1 MSNPMAY
8 FYTSTKKISLQVPR
22 PKSAMINRDIDS
34 KSVPRPKSAVYR
46 DPSKKV
52 KFSLGARLRE
62 TGEMFVVP
70 DCHHNMRIRELKNTM
85 ELVVGIP
92 TDFQRVCYL
101 DNGDLCDDTT
111 IHCNDIVPGTTVT
124 LMIWPYDGWAEL
136 VIAAATGNVFKLKS
150 VMSKPAPPRSSH
162 LSAMGSM
169 SGAPSWLSHRLF
181 SALFISAHRG
191 HMPAVRFL
199 LQQGANVKGQTP
211 LGHGALH
218 AAAAQ
223 GQLQS
228 IQELL
233 VRGAPHQLEDA
244 EGMTALRT
252 AMRWDQR
259 KSTRQL
265 FLFHWQERAQGVHL
279 KPHLEETE
287 LFAHQKHDSQLRTWH
302 RGAHAQRYMAHLG
315 HCSRGVEGRVEVR
328 QLGPPQNTAMR
339 AQARRAWMGDA

>member
-1 MSNPMAY
+1 
-8 FYTSTKKISLQVPR
+8 
-22 PKSAMINRDIDS
+22 
-34 KSVPRPKSAVYR
+34 
-46 DPSKKV
+46 
-52 KFSLGARLRE
+52 
-62 TGEMFVVP
+62 MFVVP

-211 LGHGALH
+211 LGRGALH

-265 FLFHWQERAQGVHL
+265 FLFHWQERAQGVRL
-279 KPHLEETE
+279 KPHLDETE
-287 LFAHQKHDSQLRTWH
+287 LFAHQKHDSQLCTWH
-302 RGAHAQRYMAHLG
+302 RGAHAQRYMAHLRC
-315 HCSRGVEGRVEVR
+315 CSRGVEGMVEVR

>member
-1 MSNPMAY
+1 
-8 FYTSTKKISLQVPR
+8 
-22 PKSAMINRDIDS
+22 
-34 KSVPRPKSAVYR
+34 
-46 DPSKKV
+46 
-52 KFSLGARLRE
+52 
-62 TGEMFVVP
+62 MFVVP

-199 LQQGANVKGQTP
+199 LQQGTHHRRGKTSGYHRHTGKTLYLTWGANVKGQTP
-211 LGHGALH
+211 LGRGALH

-265 FLFHWQERAQGVHL
+265 FLFHWQERAQGVRL
-279 KPHLEETE
+279 KPHLDETE
-287 LFAHQKHDSQLRTWH
+287 LFAHQKHDSQLCTWH
-302 RGAHAQRYMAHLG
+302 RGAHAQRYMAHLRC
-315 HCSRGVEGRVEVR
+315 CSRGVEGMVEVR

>member
-1 MSNPMAY
+1 
-8 FYTSTKKISLQVPR
+8 
-22 PKSAMINRDIDS
+22 MIYRDIDL
-34 KSVPRPKSAVYR
+34 KSVPRPKSPIYR

-70 DCHHNMRIRELKNTM
+70 DCHHNMRIRELKNAM
-85 ELVVGIP
+85 ELVVGVP

-101 DNGDLCDDTT
+101 DNVKGSEYTVCDDTT

-136 VIAAATGNVFKLKS
+136 VIAAATGDVFKLKS
-150 VMSKPAPPRSSH
+150 VMSKPAAPRSSH
-162 LSAMGSM
+162 LSAIGCM

-199 LQQGANVKGQTP
+199 LQQGTHNRRGKTP
-211 LGHGALH
+211 NKLGAFH
-218 AAAAQ
+218 AAATE

-233 VRGAPHQLEDA
+233 VRDAPLQLEDA
-244 EGMTALRT
+244 EGMTPLRT
-252 AMRWDQR
+252 ATRWGQR
-259 KSTRQL
+259 KYPRQL
-265 FLFHWQERAQGVHL
+265 FLLHWQE
-279 KPHLEETE
+279 
-287 LFAHQKHDSQLRTWH
+287 
-302 RGAHAQRYMAHLG
+302 
-315 HCSRGVEGRVEVR
+315 
-328 QLGPPQNTAMR
+328 
-339 AQARRAWMGDA
+339 